1 VPGSAALGDFL
12 RARRAELHPAEVG
25 LSEGPRR
32 RVPGLRRE
40 EVASLAGISADY
52 YLRIE
57 QGRVDTPSNQVL
69 ISLARVLRLDEAS
82 AAHLHALARADG
94 SSAPNDVD
102 RLPVGMLSLLDQLAV
117 PGYVVNR
124 YLDCLAS
131 NPLARSLSPNF
142 VPGRNLLRQL
152 FLDPADRRLH
162 LDWDA
167 AAMSVVGGLRQIAG
181 VNPDDGRLIELV
193 AQLSE
198 QSTEF
203 HALWARAPVGYR
215 PGGDS
220 HFMHPAVGR
229 LDLRRQRFDVPD
241 TGGQHLHLYHAE
253 PGTVSAQ
260 RLARLAEGI
269 AQSSMLPGRAES
281 RTTDRR

>member
-1 VPGSAALGDFL
+1 MPGSAALGDFL
-12 RARRAELHPAEVG
+12 RARRAELHPSDVG
-25 LSEGPRR
+25 LSGGTRR

-82 AAHLHALARADG
+82 AAHLHALARPDG
-94 SSAPNDVD
+94 IAAPDDAD
-102 RLPVGMLSLLDQLAV
+102 RLPDGMLSLLDQLAV

-131 NPLARSLSPNF
+131 NALARSLSPNF
-142 VPGRNLLRQL
+142 VPGRNLLHQL

-162 LDWDA
+162 IDWDA
-167 AAMSVVGGLRQIAG
+167 AAVSVVGGLRQIAG

-193 AQLSE
+193 ARLSE
-198 QSTEF
+198 RSTEF
-203 HALWARAPVGYR
+203 RALWARAPVGYR

-220 HFMHPAVGR
+220 HFMHPVVGR

-241 TGGQHLHLYHAE
+241 TGGQHLHLYHAT
-253 PGTVSAQ
+253 PGTTSAE
-260 RLARLAEGI
+260 RLGL
-269 AQSSMLPGRAES
+269 LGRKIEQA
-281 RTTDRR
+281 

>member
-1 VPGSAALGDFL
+1 M
-12 RARRAELHPAEVG
+12 
-25 LSEGPRR
+25 
-32 RVPGLRRE
+32 PGLRRE

-94 SSAPNDVD
+94 HAAPDDAD
-102 RLPVGMLSLLDQLAV
+102 RLPVGMSSLLDQLSV

-131 NPLARSLSPNF
+131 NALARSLSDNF
-142 VPGRNLLRQL
+142 VPGRNLLYEL
-152 FLDPADRRLH
+152 FLDPANRMFH
-162 LDWDA
+162 LDWNA
-167 AAMSVVGGLRQIAG
+167 AAVSVVGGLRQVAG
-181 VNPDDGRLIELV
+181 VNSDDDRLIELV
-193 AQLSE
+193 GRLSE
-198 QSTEF
+198 RSAEF
-203 HALWARAPVGYR
+203 QELWARAPVGYR

-220 HFMHPAVGR
+220 HFMHPIVGR
-229 LDLRRQRFDVPD
+229 LDLGRQRFDIPD

-253 PGTVSAQ
+253 PGTSSAE
-260 RLARLAEGI
+260 RLALLAEGTP
-269 AQSSMLPGRAES
+269 QS
-281 RTTDRR
+281 